1 MRIDELITEL
11 RKQGVFI
18 SVTDSQV
25 AVKATPGSLTN
36 EILNNIKERK
46 AEILDFFQAINY
58 TKKKS
63 VILKADQK
71 TYYELSY
78 AQKRMY
84 FLYEFD
90 SASTA
95 YNMPSVLRLSGILD
109 KERLAKAF
117 NGLLE
122 RHEVLRTYFELLD
135 GVPFQKLLDKTLL
148 DIVHMDADDETWKTV
163 LNSFIRPFELSKAP
177 LIRVG
182 LISFSPQ
189 EQLLVVD
196 MHHIISDG
204 ISSNILIKDFMALY
218 NGEELSPLALQ
229 YKDYAVWQQSL
240 IQQKQLVLHKDFWL
254 KEYENEV
261 PVLELPA
268 DFPRPLNKQYAGAK
282 FVCELGLLESLEL
295 RKLAEQEGV
304 TMFMLMFAAFSVLLS
319 KLGNQEDIVIGVPA
333 GGRDHAELE
342 DMLGMFVNTLPI
354 RVAPERILTFK
365 AFLAEIKQKTL
376 SCFEHQSYPYE
387 EMIEELQLKR
397 DTSRNPLFDVM
408 FSYQHDSQPLLIIPG
423 VVIGYTELSEVVSKF
438 DLRLNVTD
446 HAAGLRLEFE
456 YATGIFKAE
465 TITRFASYFRKII
478 AGVLEQGF
486 VTLGQLNILY
496 DQERDFLLK
505 GFNDTKT
512 TYSREKTIADLFVEQ
527 VLKTPDQ
534 IALICAEE
542 KLTYRELDE
551 RSSIIAHYLQQE
563 KGLLRGDLVG
573 LLLEREIE
581 LIPYLLGVMKAGGTY
596 VPIDPHYPQER
607 INGIISGSGL
617 KLVITRGSY
626 SNLPIIESLV
636 DLDVIS
642 QSQLLKRYTAPF
654 TSVAVSADIAYI
666 LYTSGSTGT
675 PKGVMISQQSLVN
688 YISWAVSV
696 YGCGAETV
704 FPVYS
709 SISFDL
715 TVTSMFCT
723 LVSGGTMVLYREE
736 PNTLMIEKV
745 FLENRATVIKLTPSH
760 LRAIK
765 SGNWLGAVSSC
776 RIRKFIIGGEEL
788 SSQVA
793 GELYAEYGG
802 DVELYN
808 EYGPT
813 EATVGCMIYKFNP
826 EDEGAAVP
834 IGIPAANTQ
843 VYVLDKGLNPVA
855 PGVCGELYISGDGLA
870 LGYLHQEGLSRE
882 KFIANPFI
890 EGARLYQTGDRAVM
904 NSSGQLVF
912 QGRLDDQVKIRGY
925 RIELEEVS
933 RHLAAYPGI
942 TAAVVLADD
951 NKEDQQ
957 LIAYY
962 VAGEELE
969 VALLKSF
976 LSAKLPGYMVPVY
989 YMVVKEIPLTDNGKI
1004 NKKVLPV
1011 PDIQIEESYQAAS
1024 NEIEAKLVEI
1034 WSQVLEISM
1043 EKISVNKSFFE
1054 LGGTSLKLI
1063 KLTTYI
1069 NQSFQWKVSVPD
1081 LFRYPSILSI
1091 VKFITEGD
1099 AKAELYKKNIE
1110 EEVTGMQDIL
1120 DFL

>member
-1 MRIDELITEL
+1 MRIDELITGL
-11 RKQGVFI
+11 RKQGVFV
-18 SVTDSQV
+18 SVADSKV
-25 AVKATPGSLTN
+25 AIKAAPGSLTN
-36 EILNNIKERK
+36 EILENIKERK
-46 AEILDFFQAINY
+46 AEILDFFQTINRVQQK
-58 TKKKS
+58 T
-63 VILKADQK
+63 VILKADEK
-71 TYYELSY
+71 NAYELSY

-90 SASTA
+90 KDSTA
-95 YNMPSVLRLSGILD
+95 YNMLSVLRLSGILD
-109 KERLAKAF
+109 RGCLEEAF
-117 NGLLE
+117 NHLLQ
-122 RHEVLRTYFELLD
+122 RHEILRTYFELAD
-135 GVPFQKLLDKTLL
+135 GEPVQKILNEVLVN
-148 DIVHMDADDETWKTV
+148 IVHLKADEETLTAV
-163 LNSFIRPFELSKAP
+163 LTSFIQPFELSKAP
-177 LIRVG
+177 LMRVG
-182 LISFSPQ
+182 LVTLGPE
-189 EQLLVVD
+189 EQVMILD

-204 ISSNILIKDFMALY
+204 ISSNILIKDFMAFY
-218 NGEELSPLALQ
+218 NAEKLSPLPLQ
-229 YKDYAVWQQSL
+229 YKDYAVWQQSVA
-240 IQQKQLVLHKDFWL
+240 QQQQLVLHKDFWL
-254 KEYENEV
+254 KEYGHEV

-268 DFPRPLNKQYAGAK
+268 DFPRPLLKQYAGAELI
-282 FVCELGLLESLEL
+282 CELELLESSAL

-304 TMFMLMFAAFSVLLS
+304 TMFMLLFAAFSVLLS
-319 KLGNQEDIVIGVPA
+319 KLGSQEDVVIGVPA
-333 GGRDHAELE
+333 GGREHAELE

-354 RVAPERILTFK
+354 RTSPEGNLTFK
-365 AFLAEIKQKTL
+365 AFLAEVKQKTL

-397 DTSRNPLFDVM
+397 DTGRNPLFDVM
-408 FSYQHDSQPLLIIPG
+408 FSYQHSGQAVLSIPG
-423 VVIGYTELSEVVSKF
+423 LAIGYVELSEVMSKF
-438 DLRLNVTD
+438 DLRLDVTE
-446 HAAGLRLEFE
+446 HEAGLRLRFE

-465 TITRFASYFRKII
+465 TIARFAAYFRKII
-478 AGVLEQGF
+478 TGVLEQELI
-486 VTLGQLNILY
+486 TLNELDILGAR
-496 DQERDFLLK
+496 EHDFLLK
-505 GFNDTKT
+505 TFNDTKIA
-512 TYSREKTIADLFVEQ
+512 YPGEKTIADLFVEQ
-527 VLKTPDQ
+527 VLKTPDE
-534 IALICAEE
+534 IALICAAEQ
-542 KLTYRELDE
+542 LTYRELDE
-551 RSSIIAHYLQQE
+551 RSSVIARYLQQE

-573 LLLEREIE
+573 LLLERELE
-581 LIPYLLGVMKAGGTY
+581 LIPFLLGIMKAGGTY

-607 INGIISGSGL
+607 INRVISEAGL

-626 SNLPIIESLV
+626 SNLPAASGLV
-636 DLDVIS
+636 DLDILS
-642 QSQLLKRYTAPF
+642 QSQALKAYSGAFAPLAQS
-654 TSVAVSADIAYI
+654 TDVAYV
-666 LYTSGSTGT
+666 LYTSGSTGV

-745 FLENRATVIKLTPSH
+745 FRENRATLIKLTPSH

-826 EDEGAAVP
+826 EDEGTAVP

-855 PGVCGELYISGDGLA
+855 RGVCGELYISGDGLA

-882 KFIANPFI
+882 KFMANPFI
-890 EGARLYQTGDRAVM
+890 KGARLYQTGDRAVM

-925 RIELEEVS
+925 RIELEEVA
-933 RHLAAYPGI
+933 RNLAAYPGI
-942 TAAVVLADD
+942 AAAIVLADD

-962 VAGEELE
+962 IAGEELD
-969 VALLKSF
+969 VASLKSF
-976 LSAKLPGYMVPVY
+976 LSAKLPAYMVPLY
-989 YMVVKEIPLTDNGKI
+989 YMAVKEIPLTANGKI

-1011 PDIQIEESYQAAS
+1011 PDIRIEENYQAAS

-1034 WSQVLEISM
+1034 WSQVLEIGM

-1099 AKAELYKKNIE
+1099 ARAELYKKNIE